1 MSVIGTTEGSCFQL
15 KADFVPITVL
25 KLSQCDLRSISKDLD
40 QAIETAP
47 KYFTYAPI
55 IVDILNLG
63 PLKNELD
70 IAGLCKILR
79 EKKIIPIGIR
89 GIETKQKNIA
99 TDNGLA
105 ILKTSLPAQD
115 EAPPEKVEA
124 KKTEENIE
132 KIASKITRTK
142 IITKPVRAGTR
153 IYAKDS
159 DLIILAAVNSGGEV
173 IADGNIHIY
182 APLRGRALAGAS
194 GDKEARIFCQ
204 TIEAELVSIAGHYWV
219 KENIKAPKASQ
230 SMLQIYLENEKLK
243 LDNL

>member
-25 KLSQCDLRSISKDLD
+25 KLSQCDLRAIAVDLD
-40 QAIETAP
+40 QAIESAP

-55 IVDILNLG
+55 IVDVLNLG

-70 IAGLCKILR
+70 IPGLCKMLR
-79 EKKIIPIGIR
+79 EKKIVPIGIR
-89 GIETKQKNIA
+89 GIETTQKAIA

-105 ILKTSLPAQD
+105 ILKTSLPQQD
-115 EAPPEKVEA
+115 EPSPEKTSP
-124 KKTEENIE
+124 KKAE
-132 KIASKITRTK
+132 KISEKIEGKFVRTK

-153 IYAKDS
+153 VYAKDA

-204 TIEAELVSIAGHYWV
+204 SIEAELVSIAGHYWV
-219 KENIKAPKASQ
+219 KENIKAPKASK
-230 SMLQIYLENEKLK
+230 SMLQIYLENDKLK
-243 LDNL
+243 LDHL

>member
-15 KADFVPITVL
+15 KADFIPITVL
-25 KLSQCDLRSISKDLD
+25 KLSQCDLSNIAKDLD
-40 QAIETAP
+40 QAIESAP
-47 KYFTYAPI
+47 KYFTHAPI

-70 IAGLCKILR
+70 ISGLCKMLR

-89 GIETKQKNIA
+89 GIETKQKAIA

-105 ILKTSLPAQD
+105 ILKTGLPPQE
-115 EAPPEKVEA
+115 EAPAEKVVL
-124 KKTEENIE
+124 KKTEENSE
-132 KIASKITRTK
+132 KTSAKFSRTK

-153 IYAKDS
+153 VYAKDA
-159 DLIILAAVNSGGEV
+159 DLIILASVNAGAEV

-182 APLRGRALAGAS
+182 APLRGRALAGAA

-204 TIEAELVSIAGHYWV
+204 SIEAELVSIAGHYWV
-219 KENIKAPKASQ
+219 KENIKAPKPST
-230 SMLQIYLENEKLK
+230 SMLQIYLEHDKLK
-243 LDNL
+243 LDYL

>member
-25 KLSQCDLRSISKDLD
+25 KLSQCDLRAISKDLNR
-40 QAIETAP
+40 AIESAP
-47 KYFTYAPI
+47 KYFTHAPV

-70 IAGLCKILR
+70 IPGLCKMLR

-89 GIETKQKNIA
+89 GIDSKQKNIA
-99 TDNGLA
+99 TDHGLA
-105 ILKTSLPAQD
+105 ILKSSLPQQEDPA
-115 EAPPEKVEA
+115 EKVET
-124 KKTEENIE
+124 KKIEENAE
-132 KIASKITRTK
+132 KIQAKFTRSK

-194 GDKEARIFCQ
+194 GDKDARIFCSS
-204 TIEAELVSIAGHYWV
+204 IEAELVSIAGHYWV
-219 KENIKAPKASQ
+219 KENIKAPKGSQ
-230 SMLQIYLENEKLK
+230 SMLQIYLENDKLK